1 MAKMT
6 AIPQLPVLKCD
17 QLISLFCHN
26 DSSYRN
32 YDLANVSQD
41 NQLTSA
47 DIRLSHKMGARFSNK
62 LIQQLLNKGTAI
74 SKQLSQIPSSISI
87 FDSNGKIPWNS
98 LEQLFQV
105 CNMYG
110 MREANITK
118 ILHKKRP
125 DLIPILD
132 SVVVQKYLEPLCVA
146 NGNSTLNLPIEK
158 KMILHL
164 QQFKR
169 VADAKKLIL
178 KKLSA
183 KYKLSEVRILDII
196 LWTYFSQPVWFKSN
210 HPKIKIGGRIQKHN
224 RASMLSGSSRSA
236 ATSNKLQN
244 LKLRLSH
251 QISDY
256 QERKIFMLANFHDW
270 TVYIAAHDLEL
281 HGVTTFTT
289 EDIKVTL
296 KKLIPP
302 YLYNKPGSKMSNV
315 LPADNAWN
323 SPKSSENVK
332 YPCLDVISK
341 SNKSYDFKFIGF
353 KNAIGKKFGNKHI
366 QNLLSNLNKR
376 GLVNR
381 CVNVRHRQVL
391 PPI

>member
-1 MAKMT
+1 MT
-6 AIPQLPVLKCD
+6 VILQQLPVLECD

-26 DSSYRN
+26 DPSYRN
-32 YDLANVSQD
+32 YDLVNVSQD
-41 NQLTSA
+41 NQLTSE

-62 LIQQLLNKGTAI
+62 LIQQLLNKNAAI
-74 SKQLSQIPSSISI
+74 SKQLSQISSSISI
-87 FDSNGKIPWNS
+87 FDSNEKIPWNS

-118 ILHKKRP
+118 IFHKKRP
-125 DLIPILD
+125 NLIPILD

-146 NGNSTLNLPIEK
+146 NCNSTLNLPIEK

-169 VADAKKLIL
+169 VADANKLIL

-210 HPKIKIGGRIQKHN
+210 HPKKQLGEGYNKHN

-236 ATSNKLQN
+236 ATSNELQN

-251 QISDY
+251 QISDN
-256 QERKIFMLANFHDW
+256 QERKIFMLANFQDW
-270 TVYIAAHDLEL
+270 AVYIAAHDLEL
-281 HGVTTFTT
+281 RGVTTFTT
-289 EDIKVTL
+289 EDIKATL

-302 YLYNKPGSKMSNV
+302 DLYNKPGSRMSGV
-315 LPADNAWN
+315 LPSDNVWN
-323 SPKSSENVK
+323 SPKSSANVK

-341 SNKSYDFKFIGF
+341 SNKSYVFKFIGF
-353 KNAIGKKFGNKHI
+353 KNAIGKKFGNKHL
-366 QNLLSNLNKR
+366 QDLLSNLN
-376 GLVNR
+376 LMN
-381 CVNVRHRQVL
+381 L
-391 PPI
+391 S